1 MNRFPFARLLP
12 AVAFLAAAVALP
24 VHAAPPVRPQPIDD
38 ATLAGVTGRYYGA
51 SMLVGLRVDIVST
64 LQTPSGSASATGSLT
79 VQRNGNGN
87 GFDVQV
93 DTHAHAH
100 GQAGGN
106 AAASGASARGGE
118 TVQIDG
124 IAQVTQIAGD
134 RNRMGN
140 LTSIS
145 FAPSVTPLG
154 SPNGTMDSHAQDGT
168 VSARVTF
175 AGGGAELAITAPGAL
190 LAQRFD
196 PGIAGGSA
204 RIAQLG
210 QIAANDVTGSN
221 QLHLQLAT
229 QAMSAQLLRQLGVQ
243 QALSGMLQLGR

>member
-1 MNRFPFARLLP
+1 MNRLPPLRL
-12 AVAFLAAAVALP
+12 VAAAAGLAAAVALP
-24 VHAAPPVRPQPIDD
+24 VQAATPVRPQPVDD
-38 ATLAGVTGRYYGA
+38 ATLAGVTGKYYGA

-64 LQTPSGSASATGSLT
+64 LQSPSGSASATGSLT
-79 VQRNGNGN
+79 VQRNGQ

-93 DTHAHAH
+93 DTHAHAL
-100 GQAGGN
+100 AGGD
-106 AAASGASARGGE
+106 ATASGAGARGGE

-154 SPNGTMDSHAQDGT
+154 TPNGAMDSVAQDGA

-196 PGIAGGSA
+196 PGVAGGSA